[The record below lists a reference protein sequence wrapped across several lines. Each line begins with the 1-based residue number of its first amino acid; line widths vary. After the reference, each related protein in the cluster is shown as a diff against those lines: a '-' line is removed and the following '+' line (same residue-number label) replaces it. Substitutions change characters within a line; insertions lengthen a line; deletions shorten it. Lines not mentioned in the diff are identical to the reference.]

1 MARHYYLTRSGRLRR
16 KDNTLL
22 FEPTATEEE
31 ENGPRGAAAPV
42 APADES
48 DGQPETAAEFSAET
62 GALADNSLPEN
73 SPRETRNSQL
83 DLAAEIGAVGDYGMG
98 ELALDPAAA
107 EAGAGAAEESLLA
120 AAEEQGKPVS
130 VRERRTIPVEDVDAL
145 WVFGELDLN
154 ARVLNFLARH
164 RVPAHFF
171 NYYGFYAGSF
181 YPREYLQAGYL
192 VVRQVRHYSNRR
204 LRLGIAREFVGAGLH
219 NILRNLRYY
228 AGRGIELQGPTEG
241 VQAEVLKLAEVK
253 SVEELMG
260 CEGRARAAYYQGF
273 RGILRHDG
281 ADFSK
286 RTRRPPDNMVNAL
299 ISFTNGLA
307 YSAALSQIYRTQ
319 LDPTISFLHEPG
331 ARRFSLAL
339 DLAEVFKPVL
349 ADRLIFKLLNNRQ
362 LSERDFAQDLNCC
375 YLKESGR
382 KVVLKE
388 WDARLQTTIE
398 HRRLRRKVSYERLI
412 RLECYKL
419 VKHLTGVEQYAG
431 FRAWW

>member
-16 KDNTLL
+16 KDNTLC
-22 FEPTATEEE
+22 FEPSSSPEE
-31 ENGPRGAAAPV
+31 AP
-42 APADES
+42 
-48 DGQPETAAEFSAET
+48 SAE
-62 GALADNSLPEN
+62 
-73 SPRETRNSQL
+73 
-83 DLAAEIGAVGDYGMG
+83 AEPAPD
-98 ELALDPAAA
+98 ALD
-107 EAGAGAAEESLLA
+107 EEGVCGAGGDSMGDLSLDPPGAGDDAVPDHAAEESVRE
-120 AAEEQGKPVS
+120 EEQERPVR
-130 VRERRTIPVEDVDAL
+130 VAERRMIPVEDVDAV
-145 WVFGELDLN
+145 WAFGELDLN
-154 ARVLNFLARH
+154 ARVLVFLAQH
-164 RVPAHFF
+164 KVPVHFF

-181 YPREYLQAGYL
+181 YPREYLHAGYL

-204 LRLGIAREFVGAGLH
+204 LRLQIAREFIGAALH

-228 AGRGIELQGPTEG
+228 GTRGADVQAQTEC
-241 VQAEVLKLAEVK
+241 VQAESLRLPEARGI
-253 SVEELMG
+253 SELMG
-260 CEGRARAAYYQGF
+260 CEGRARAAYYQAF
-273 RGILRHDG
+273 ASILRQDVE
-281 ADFSK
+281 FTK
-286 RTRRPPDNMVNAL
+286 RVRRPPDNIVNAL
-299 ISFTNGLA
+299 ISYTNGLV
-307 YSAALSQIYRTQ
+307 YSATLTQIYRTQ

-362 LSERDFAQDLNCC
+362 LDDRNFAHDLNCC

-382 KVVLKE
+382 RVVLKE

-419 VKHLTGVEQYAG
+419 VKHLTNDEPYVG

>member
-16 KDNTLL
+16 KDNTLC
-22 FEPTATEEE
+22 FEPAVE
-31 ENGPRGAAAPV
+31 
-42 APADES
+42 DEAK
-48 DGQPETAAEFSAET
+48 QAEQ
-62 GALADNSLPEN
+62 
-73 SPRETRNSQL
+73 R
-83 DLAAEIGAVGDYGMG
+83 
-98 ELALDPAAA
+98 
-107 EAGAGAAEESLLA
+107 EAGALLGVDDEDQELAEDQPPLEISKLGLTGDAMGDLA
-120 AAEEQGKPVS
+120 LEPPPSGIEIVEAPGEQKTDDDEAQAPVK

-154 ARVLNFLARH
+154 ARVLVFLAQH
-164 RVPAHFF
+164 KIPVHFF
-171 NYYGFYAGSF
+171 NYYGFYSGTY

-204 LRLGIAREFVGAGLH
+204 LRLKIAREFIHAGLH

-228 AGRGIELQGPTEG
+228 GARGVELQAETEV
-241 VQAEVLKLAEVK
+241 VQTEILRLDATKAIN
-253 SVEELMG
+253 ELMS
-260 CEGRARAAYYQGF
+260 CEGRARAAYYQAF
-273 RGILRHDG
+273 AKILRQNVE
-281 ADFSK
+281 FTK
-286 RTRRPPDNMVNAL
+286 RVRRPPDNMVNAL
-299 ISFTNGLA
+299 ISFTNGLV
-307 YSAALSQIYRTQ
+307 YSVTLSQIYRSQ
-319 LDPTISFLHEPG
+319 LDPSISFLHEPG

-362 LSERDFAQDLNCC
+362 LSERDFATDLNCC

-382 KVVLKE
+382 KVVLKA
-388 WDARLQTTIE
+388 WDERLQTTIE

-419 VKHLTGVEQYAG
+419 VKHLTNDEAYVG